1 MILFI
6 DNYDSFVYN
15 LVQYVGE
22 RSNGLKIARPEEL
35 TIDQVTELKP
45 ERIVISPGPG
55 HPDEARLSVEIIR
68 RFHQETPILGICLG
82 HQCIAT
88 AFGATVGLAE
98 RLVHG
103 KTSEIYHRDKGI
115 LNGLPNPFTAT
126 RYHSLAVV
134 EETLP
139 PELKIVAYTSDGEIM
154 GLMHQTSQL
163 YGLQFHPESILSRE
177 GKRIINAFL
186 DLTA

>member
-22 RSNGLKIARPEEL
+22 RSNGLRIARPEEL
-35 TIDQVTELKP
+35 TIEQVAELQP

-55 HPDEARLSVEIIR
+55 HPDQAQLSVEIIK
-68 RFHQETPILGICLG
+68 RFHEQIPILGICLG

-88 AFGATVGLAE
+88 AFGATVGPAD

-139 PELKIVAYTSDGEIM
+139 PELQIVAYTSDGEIM
-154 GLMHQTSQL
+154 GLMHRSSPL
-163 YGLQFHPESILSRE
+163 YGLQFHPESILTRE